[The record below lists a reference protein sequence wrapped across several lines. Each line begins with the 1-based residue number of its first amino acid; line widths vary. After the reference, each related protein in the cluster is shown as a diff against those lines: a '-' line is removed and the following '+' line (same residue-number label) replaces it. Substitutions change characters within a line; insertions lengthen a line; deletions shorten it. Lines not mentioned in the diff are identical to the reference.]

1 MSKKRVP
8 HCLWDYGIRWVCEV
22 MQWTAPT
29 SGHLNACTP
38 LEQLTGETPD
48 ISEYLD
54 FSFYDL
60 CRYND
65 NAGLG
70 ETQLGWWLGVSHI
83 GSLMSHW
90 ILTIRGHVISRT
102 TISWVTNLE
111 MQEDL
116 NKSRI
121 SEFDTALKDRLNDDA
136 HIIVEGGKM
145 QPFDWAD
152 YPMEE
157 TLIFRMN
164 FLMLFRMK
172 K

>member
-1 MSKKRVP
+1 
-8 HCLWDYGIRWVCEV
+8 
-22 MQWTAPT
+22 
-29 SGHLNACTP
+29 
-38 LEQLTGETPD
+38 
-48 ISEYLD
+48 
-54 FSFYDL
+54 
-60 CRYND
+60 
-65 NAGLG
+65 
-70 ETQLGWWLGVSHI
+70 
-83 GSLMSHW
+83 
-90 ILTIRGHVISRT
+90 
-102 TISWVTNLE
+102 

-121 SEFDTALKDRLNDDA
+121 SEFDTAIKDRLNDDA
-136 HIIVEGGKM
+136 HIIVEGGKT